1 MLGQTQAIATPGY
14 GAKVGVLVG
23 AAVLAVGI
31 ASFIS
36 PIPQDPTY
44 HLFADQRALF
54 GIPNFANAASN
65 IGFLIVGALGLGFL
79 LGERGRAMFDAS
91 GERWP
96 YLIFFFGVAVVSV
109 GSAYY
114 HVNPTTETLFW
125 DRLPMTVAFMA
136 LFSAFITDRIHTT
149 VGVVLLL
156 PLLLAIG
163 FGSVV
168 YWHLTEAAGHGDLRP
183 YGLVQFYPM
192 LVIPLVCLLF
202 PGRHTTGQHV
212 FYMVVWYSLAKIS
225 EHFDGE
231 ILALLGGTVS
241 GHTLKHLF
249 AAMATYMVLAMLLGA
264 GSSNETHVEGS
275 SA

>member
-1 MLGQTQAIATPGY
+1 MLGQTETIATPGY
-14 GAKVGVLVG
+14 GTKVGVLVG
-23 AAVLAVGI
+23 VAVLAIGI

-36 PIPQDPTY
+36 PIAQDPAY
-44 HLFADQRALF
+44 HQFADQRTLF
-54 GIPNFANAASN
+54 GIPIFGDTVSN
-65 IGFLIVGALGLGFL
+65 IGFLIVGALGLGFV
-79 LGERGRAMFDAS
+79 LGKRGGAIFDVP

-114 HVNPTTETLFW
+114 HVNPTAETLFW
-125 DRLPMTVAFMA
+125 DRLPMTIAFMA

-149 VGVVLLL
+149 VGVLVIL

-163 FGSVV
+163 FGTVM
-168 YWHLTEAAGHGDLRP
+168 YWHMTEAAGHGDLRP

-192 LVIPLVCLLF
+192 LAIPLVCLLF
-202 PGRHTTGQHV
+202 AGRHTTGKYV
-212 FYMVVWYSLAKIS
+212 FYMALWYSLAKIC

-231 ILALLGGTVS
+231 IFILLGKTVS

-249 AAMATYMVLAMLLGA
+249 AAMATYMVLAMLLSA
-264 GSSNETHVEGS
+264 GHSNKTHARGS
-275 SA
+275 HT